1 MSRSETLVPARMRR
15 VAIVAA
21 RPRLRDALAEVADA
35 GVVELSGA
43 LAPAA
48 GEAVEALRR
57 LERAAGNAA
66 AGVDGG
72 ASRPRLRRHAPVVAE
87 LERCGARELLA
98 GEVALRQR
106 AERAVAHGPFALL
119 AGWAPQHEL
128 SALRERL
135 SAVGASLVELALP
148 RVETPPTLLVP
159 VRLARPFRLLVETY
173 GAVPYGDIDPTLFAS
188 VIFFLMFGMMF
199 GDAGDGLLL
208 IAGALLLGR
217 ARDPRLA
224 TARRLWPFPAAAG
237 ASAVVFGLLYGE
249 FFGPTGIL
257 PVLWLK
263 PLDHATTLLLIGA
276 AIGVVLLLGAH
287 ALGVV
292 NRLRE
297 RGPRAAL
304 LAPTGVAGLLVLIGG
319 VLLVLGLAYAPALA
333 PAGAAVVAVGALL
346 LYTGFRAESPRGG
359 LGVLQR
365 SIELFDALL
374 RTGSNVLS
382 FTRLAAFGLMHAA
395 IGLVVVEGAE
405 ALAGGPAGYL
415 AAAVLFLL
423 GSALAFALETLV
435 VGVQALRLEYY
446 ELFSRVFVEEGRPF
460 RPWSIPLLADEEA
473 T

>member
-35 GVVELSGA
+35 GTVELSGA

-57 LERAAGNAA
+57 LERAAGNL
-66 AGVDGG
+66 DGT
-72 ASRPRLRRHAPVVAE
+72 ASRPRLRRQVQAVAE
-87 LERCGARELLA
+87 LERRAARDLLA

-106 AERAVAHGPFALL
+106 AERAVAHGGFALL
-119 AGWAPQHEL
+119 AGWAPQQEL
-128 SALRERL
+128 SALRDRL
-135 SAVGASLVELALP
+135 SAVGAGVIELALP
-148 RVETPPTLLVP
+148 WSETPPTLLVP
-159 VRLARPFRLLVETY
+159 ARLARPFRLLVETY

-188 VIFFLMFGMMF
+188 LIFFLMFGMMF

-208 IAGALLLGR
+208 IAAALLLRR
-217 ARDPRLA
+217 ARHPRLA
-224 TARRLWPFPAAAG
+224 AARRLWPFPAAAG
-237 ASAVVFGLLYGE
+237 ACAVVFGLLYGE

-257 PVLWLK
+257 PVLWLA
-263 PLDHATTLLLIGA
+263 PLDHATTLLLVGA

-287 ALGVV
+287 ALGVL
-292 NRLRE
+292 NRVRE
-297 RGPRAAL
+297 SGPRAAL
-304 LAPTGVAGLLVLIGG
+304 LAQSGVAGLLVLVGG
-319 VLLVLGLAYAPALA
+319 VLLVLGLAYVPALA
-333 PAGAAVVAVGALL
+333 VTGAVVVAVGALL
-346 LYTGFRAESPRGG
+346 LYAGFRADSPRGA

-365 SIELFDALL
+365 SIELFDALV

-395 IGLVVVEGAE
+395 IGLVVVEGAR

-415 AAAVLFLL
+415 AAAVLFLV
-423 GSALAFALETLV
+423 GSALALALETLV

-473 T
+473 P

>member
-1 MSRSETLVPARMRR
+1 MARSETLVPARMRR

-21 RPRLRDALAEVADA
+21 RPRLREALAEVADA
-35 GVVELSGA
+35 GTVELSGA

-57 LERAAGNAA
+57 LERAAG
-66 AGVDGG
+66 GLEEG
-72 ASRPRLRRHAPVVAE
+72 SRPRLRRRTPDVAE
-87 LERCGARELLA
+87 LERSGARELLA

-106 AERAVAHGPFALL
+106 AERAVAHDGFALL
-119 AGWAPQHEL
+119 AGWTPQHEL
-128 SALRERL
+128 AALRERL
-135 SAVGASLVELALP
+135 SRVGAGLVELALP
-148 RVETPPTLLVP
+148 RTETPPTLLVP
-159 VRLARPFRLLVETY
+159 ARLARPFRPLVETY
-173 GAVPYGDIDPTLFAS
+173 GAVPYGDVDPTPFAAP
-188 VIFFLMFGMMF
+188 IFFLMFGMMF
-199 GDAGDGLLL
+199 GDAGDGLAL
-208 IAGALLLGR
+208 IAAALLLR
-217 ARDPRLA
+217 RSRHPRLA
-224 TARRLWPFPAAAG
+224 GVRRLWPFPAVAG
-237 ASAVVFGLLYGE
+237 ACAVVFGLLYGE

-263 PLDHATTLLLIGA
+263 PLDHPTTLLLIGA
-276 AIGVVLLLGAH
+276 AIGTALLLGAH
-287 ALGVV
+287 ALGVA

-297 RGPRAAL
+297 HGPRAAL
-304 LAPTGVAGLLVLIGG
+304 LAPSGVAGLLALAGG
-319 VLLVLGLAYAPALA
+319 VLLVAGLAYAPALA
-333 PAGAAVVAVGALL
+333 PAGAAVVAAGALL
-346 LYTGFRAESPRGG
+346 LYAGFRAESPNGA

-365 SIELFDALL
+365 LIELFDALL

-395 IGLVVVEGAE
+395 IGEVVVDGTR
-405 ALAGGPAGYL
+405 ALAGSPAGYV
-415 AAAVLFLL
+415 AAALLFAV

>member
-1 MSRSETLVPARMRR
+1 MPSETLIPARMRR

-21 RPRLRDALAEVADA
+21 RPRLREALAEVADA
-35 GVVELSGA
+35 GTVELSGA

-57 LERAAGNAA
+57 LERAAGSADGAA
-66 AGVDGG
+66 
-72 ASRPRLRRHAPVVAE
+72 ASRPRLCRRPPAIGE
-87 LERCGARELLA
+87 LERRGARQLLA

-119 AGWAPQHEL
+119 AGWTPQHEL
-128 SALRERL
+128 GALRERL
-135 SAVGASLVELALP
+135 AAVGASLVELALP
-148 RVETPPTLLVP
+148 RAETPPTLLVP

-208 IAGALLLGR
+208 IAGALLLR
-217 ARDPRLA
+217 SARHPRLA
-224 TARRLWPFPAAAG
+224 AARGLWPFPAAAG
-237 ASAVVFGLLYGE
+237 ACAVVFGLLYGE

-257 PVLWLK
+257 PVLWLA
-263 PLDHATTLLLIGA
+263 PLDHATTLLLLGA

-297 RGPRAAL
+297 HGPRAAL
-304 LAPTGVAGLLVLIGG
+304 LAPSGVAGLLVLIGG
-319 VLLVLGLAYAPALA
+319 VLLVVGLAYVPALA
-333 PAGAAVVAVGALL
+333 LVGVAVGAAGAAG
-346 LYTGFRAESPRGG
+346 LYAGSHAESPRGG

-365 SIELFDALL
+365 SIELLDALL

-395 IGLVVVEGAE
+395 LGLVVVQGAE
-405 ALAGGPAGYL
+405 ALAHGPAGYL

-423 GSALAFALETLV
+423 GTALAFALETLV
-435 VGVQALRLEYY
+435 VGVQALRLVYY